1 MSENS
6 YVKTAVVK
14 SADIFVQEIASNGP
28 RFGGSYYADTWYFR
42 GHANSDWP
50 LVPNVFRETTML
62 MLGEWSRGTAE
73 SNLKQIALE
82 ARLILEF
89 ATLAAIGQCVGLAAT
104 AYIQCHLPAR
114 ESRGGGTANA
124 DWNEKAFG
132 VLLPHRCM
140 HVVKSVR
147 G

>member
-6 YVKTAVVK
+6 HVKTAVVK

-82 ARLILEF
+82 ARLLLEF
-89 ATLAAIGQCVGLAAT
+89 ATLADRSGLPLPGNAIAL
-104 AYIQCHLPAR
+104 R
-114 ESRGGGTANA
+114 EELR
-124 DWNEKAFG
+124 KAVEF
-132 VLLPHRCM
+132 
-140 HVVKSVR
+140 S
-147 G
+147 